1 VTTYR
6 SSLEATGPWAG
17 RALHAAC
24 VVSQHVSLEENQD
37 PRGQKLPAT
46 ERPMT

>member
-1 VTTYR
+1 MTTYR
-6 SSLEATGPWAG
+6 SSLEATGLSAG
-17 RALHAAC
+17 RALHAAS
-24 VVSQHVSLEENQD
+24 VVSQHVSLEEAQD

>member
-1 VTTYR
+1 MTTYR
-6 SSLEATGPWAG
+6 SSLEATGPWAF
-17 RALHAAC
+17 
-24 VVSQHVSLEENQD
+24 VVSQHVSLEDQD

>member
-1 VTTYR
+1 MSTYR
-6 SSLEATGPWAG
+6 SSLEATGPSAE
-17 RALHAAC
+17 RAMHAAS

-37 PRGQKLPAT
+37 PRGQKLSAT

>member
-6 SSLEATGPWAG
+6 SSLEATGPWAA
-17 RALHAAC
+17 RALHAAF
-24 VVSQHVSLEENQD
+24 VVSQHVSLEDQD
-37 PRGQKLPAT
+37 PRGEKLPAT

>member
-6 SSLEATGPWAG
+6 SSLEANGLSAG
-17 RALHAAC
+17 RAMHAAP
-24 VVSQHVSLEENQD
+24 VVSQHVSLEETKD
-37 PRGQKLPAT
+37 PRGQELPAT